1 MHKSVHTSIR
11 LNAIILPGTIAM
23 TTTRTVTMMT
33 TMIKTMM
40 MTIMMMTMMTKDDNG
55 SD

>member
-1 MHKSVHTSIR
+1 MHKSVHTSI
-11 LNAIILPGTIAM
+11 ILPRTIAM
-23 TTTRTVTMMT
+23 TTIRTVT
-33 TMIKTMM
+33 M